1 MNCLKSNLFK
11 VLVFATALIL
21 NISVY
26 AQTTVSGLVIDNN
39 REPVIG
45 ATVLV
50 KGTSTGTATD
60 FEGRFTVK
68 APNENSMLVISYVG
82 CETREVAANS
92 PELQNGIVLREN
104 AQNLDEVVVIGYGSV
119 KKSDATGS
127 VIAIKPDEFNKGN
140 RVTAQDALVGKVA
153 GVNVVTGSGAPGSGA
168 TIRVRSGASLSA
180 SNDPLI
186 VIDGVP
192 VDNSTIEGAS
202 NIIGSINPDDIETF
216 TVLKDASATAIYGSR
231 ASNGVI
237 VITTKKGGDRLA
249 VNYSSSYSVSTTAN
263 RLDVLTADEFKAFVP
278 TVTGV
283 PANPQL
289 GSANTDWQDEI
300 YRAAF
305 GTEQNISVSGKVKPI
320 KAPFR
325 VSLGY
330 TNQNGI
336 IETNNYQRL
345 SFGGN
350 IAPSFFDDH
359 LTANLNLKVSYENN
373 KMVDNSVVGA
383 ALRYDPTRPVMTGS
397 PTAATDP
404 GLGYFIWTNGGSPM
418 AIQTNNPVAQLE
430 LTDQNN
436 KVVRSIGSAA
446 IAYKVHGLEDLKL
459 NVNLGYDVLESK
471 YNKDVPDLAG
481 TMYTENQKD
490 GTGLMQRGVQNKRNL
505 LLDAFAN
512 YDKTFGDKHTFG
524 AMVGY
529 GWQHFWKKYNLS
541 YDDPRGNEL
550 QSDTHYETEYY
561 LLSFYGR
568 VNYSYDDRYLITA
581 TLRSDASSRFA
592 SDNRWGIFPSVALA
606 WRIIQEDFMKEQDV
620 MSDLKLRLG
629 YGVTGQQDILNDYP
643 YMTTFTISYPE
654 SSYLFGNT
662 WYKTYRPNGYDR
674 DIKWETTTTWNAGID
689 YGFLDNRIYGS
700 IDYYKRFTKDL
711 LNTINVSSGTNYSS
725 VLTTNIGKMENEGVE
740 FAINAVPVRTKDF
753 EWTVGFNYTWNDS
766 KITKLN
772 MIDTG
777 QNFVQTGSISGTG
790 KYVQVFM
797 VGERPY
803 TFYLCKQAYD
813 ENGKPIEGKYVQPDG
828 SVSSTETRYATGKS
842 ALPTSYLG
850 FNTRFSYKNWD
861 LSLSGHGSFGN
872 YVYNYVAADQYV
884 QSVYSDQ
891 GSFSNILR
899 STRDHGFQQQQLYSD
914 MWLEDGSFFRFDNVT
929 LGYTF
934 DRLWNSSSRLRLTF
948 SVSNIATITGYSGL
962 DPELTDGL
970 DREVYPRPR
979 TYTLGVNLTF

>member
-1 MNCLKSNLFK
+1 MNYLKSNLFRVF
-11 VLVFATALIL
+11 VLAAALIL

-26 AQTTVSGLVIDNN
+26 AQTTVSGLVIDSNH
-39 REPVIG
+39 EPVIG
-45 ATVLV
+45 ASVLV
-50 KGTSTGTATD
+50 KGTPTGTATD
-60 FEGRFTVK
+60 FDGRFTVK
-68 APNENSMLVISYVG
+68 VPNENAMLVISYVG

-92 PELQNGIVLREN
+92 PELTAGIVLREN

-446 IAYKVHGLEDLKL
+446 IAYKVHGL
-459 NVNLGYDVLESK
+459 
-471 YNKDVPDLAG
+471 PDFDNASPYSILSIA
-481 TMYTENQKD
+481 NASSS
-490 GTGLMQRGVQNKRNL
+490 GLMASCCGVVN
-505 LLDAFAN
+505 
-512 YDKTFGDKHTFG
+512 
-524 AMVGY
+524 
-529 GWQHFWKKYNLS
+529 
-541 YDDPRGNEL
+541 
-550 QSDTHYETEYY
+550 
-561 LLSFYGR
+561 R
-568 VNYSYDDRYLITA
+568 V
-581 TLRSDASSRFA
+581 
-592 SDNRWGIFPSVALA
+592 SV
-606 WRIIQEDFMKEQDV
+606 
-620 MSDLKLRLG
+620 
-629 YGVTGQQDILNDYP
+629 
-643 YMTTFTISYPE
+643 
-654 SSYLFGNT
+654 
-662 WYKTYRPNGYDR
+662 
-674 DIKWETTTTWNAGID
+674 
-689 YGFLDNRIYGS
+689 
-700 IDYYKRFTKDL
+700 
-711 LNTINVSSGTNYSS
+711 
-725 VLTTNIGKMENEGVE
+725 
-740 FAINAVPVRTKDF
+740 
-753 EWTVGFNYTWNDS
+753 
-766 KITKLN
+766 
-772 MIDTG
+772 
-777 QNFVQTGSISGTG
+777 
-790 KYVQVFM
+790 
-797 VGERPY
+797 
-803 TFYLCKQAYD
+803 
-813 ENGKPIEGKYVQPDG
+813 
-828 SVSSTETRYATGKS
+828 
-842 ALPTSYLG
+842 
-850 FNTRFSYKNWD
+850 
-861 LSLSGHGSFGN
+861 
-872 YVYNYVAADQYV
+872 
-884 QSVYSDQ
+884 
-891 GSFSNILR
+891 
-899 STRDHGFQQQQLYSD
+899 
-914 MWLEDGSFFRFDNVT
+914 
-929 LGYTF
+929 
-934 DRLWNSSSRLRLTF
+934 
-948 SVSNIATITGYSGL
+948 
-962 DPELTDGL
+962 
-970 DREVYPRPR
+970 
-979 TYTLGVNLTF
+979 

>member
-1 MNCLKSNLFK
+1 MNYLKSNLFRVF
-11 VLVFATALIL
+11 VLAAALIL

-26 AQTTVSGLVIDNN
+26 AQTTVSGLVIDSNH
-39 REPVIG
+39 EPVIG
-45 ATVLV
+45 ASVLV
-50 KGTSTGTATD
+50 KGTPTGTATD
-60 FEGRFTVK
+60 FDGRFTVK
-68 APNENSMLVISYVG
+68 VPNENAMLVISYVG

-92 PELQNGIVLREN
+92 PELTAGIVLREN

-777 QNFVQTGSISGTG
+777 QNFVQTGAISGTG

-828 SVSSTETRYATGKS
+828 SISSTETRYATDKS
-842 ALPTSYLG
+842 ALPTSYIG
-850 FNTRFSYKNWD
+850 FNTRLSYKNWD

-914 MWLEDGSFFRFDNVT
+914 MWLENGSFFRFDNVT

-934 DRLWNSSSRLRLTF
+934 DRLWNDSSRLRLTF

-979 TYTLGVNLTF
+979 AYTLGVNLTF

>member
-26 AQTTVSGLVIDNN
+26 AQTTVSGLVIDSN

-490 GTGLMQRGVQNKRNL
+490 GTGLMQRGTQNKRNL

-629 YGVTGQQDILNDYP
+629 YGITGQQDILNDYP

-654 SSYLFGNT
+654 ASYLFGNT

-674 DIKWETTTTWNAGID
+674 DIKWETTTTWNVGID

-899 STRDHGFQQQQLYSD
+899 STRDNGFQQQQLYSD